1 MKFQRKRV
9 LITGASRGI
18 GQQLAMDFAAEG
30 AKVVV
35 NYQASSEA
43 AERVVSEI
51 KAAGGEAYAAQCDIG
66 QRAEVGAMFEEMET
80 RFGGIDILVNNAGI
94 NRDAPFLEMTDE
106 DWEAVMSTNLTG
118 FFLCCQEAAR
128 RMVTGEGGSIV
139 NISAVTTILA
149 RANSMNYIASKGAM
163 NAMTRAMAVELGP
176 KVTVN
181 AIALGFVDSPLVR
194 EIFSKERLEEVES
207 SLLTGRMG
215 TFGEV
220 SAMVQYLASEEAGFV
235 TGQVVSLDGG
245 QAVKLG

>member
-1 MKFQRKRV
+1 MKFQGKRV

-18 GQQLAMDFAAEG
+18 GEKVALDFAAAG

-35 NYQASSEA
+35 NYQSSSDA
-43 AERVVSEI
+43 AEAVVSQI
-51 KAAGGEAYAAQCDIG
+51 TGAGGDAYAARCDIG
-66 QRAEVGAMFEEMET
+66 QRAEVSAMFQEMQA

-94 NRDAPFLEMTDE
+94 NRDAPFLEMTDA

-118 FFLCCQEAAR
+118 VFLCCQEAAR
-128 RMVTGEGGSIV
+128 MMMAGDGGSIV

-149 RANSMNYIASKGAM
+149 RANSVNYIASKGAM

-194 EIFSKERLEEVES
+194 ELFSAERLAEIEN
-207 SLLTGRMG
+207 SLLSGRIG
-215 TFGEV
+215 TFAEV
-220 SAMVQYLASEEAGFV
+220 SAMVHYLASEDAGFV

-245 QAVKLG
+245 QAIKLA